1 MLELLVAIGLLS
13 LLAAAVGGFTFVLF
27 DREERTLALA
37 ERTHAAG
44 LLFDRLERDL
54 LTAVAETP
62 DGPGLVGDERSLMIS
77 CRAVLAESADPLA
90 DDLQITTI
98 RFDQTTRSLTLNRT
112 GRAHSEG
119 ENDAASTPDDF
130 SLDDPFGLD
139 PFGLD
144 PFGLDEQDTD
154 LDELS
159 GSIADIRFRY
169 HDGRS
174 WRSSFSS
181 SAGLPVAV
189 ELAIW
194 FGPYAGDGTSTDASV
209 DPGAATDA
217 GSDPFAASPQDTGS
231 VLPFYPATDPDGFGS
246 LFPESAENGQ
256 PSLRSSTPDRV
267 RIIAIPDAAV
277 PPETGLAGTGPASF
291 TTGGT
296 P

>member
-1 MLELLVAIGLLS
+1 MLELLVAIGLLA
-13 LLAAAVGGFTFVLF
+13 LLSAAVGSFTFVLF
-27 DREERTLALA
+27 DREDRTLALA

-62 DGPGLVGDERSLMIS
+62 DGPGLVGDDRSLTLF
-77 CRAVLAESADPLA
+77 CRAVLAESADPIA
-90 DDLQITTI
+90 DDLQTTTI

-112 GRAHSEG
+112 GRAHSES
-119 ENDAASTPDDF
+119 ENDAAGTPDDF
-130 SLDDPFGLD
+130 SLD
-139 PFGLD
+139 D

-189 ELAIW
+189 ELAVW
-194 FGPYAGDGTSTDASV
+194 FGPYAGNGTSTDAGG

-217 GSDPFAASPQDTGS
+217 GSDPFAASPQDTDS
-231 VLPFYPATDPDGFGS
+231 ALPFDPATDPDGFGS
-246 LFPESAENGQ
+246 LFPSEGESGL
-256 PSLRSSTPDRV
+256 SSVRSSTPDRI
-267 RIIAIPDAAV
+267 RIIAIPDAAS
-277 PPETGLAGTGPASF
+277 PPETGPAGTGPASF

>member
-13 LLAAAVGGFTFVLF
+13 LLSAAVGSFTFVLF
-27 DREERTLALA
+27 DREDRSLALA

-62 DGPGLVGDERSLMIS
+62 DGPGLVGDERSLTIS

-90 DDLQITTI
+90 DDLQTTAI
-98 RFDQTTRSLTLNRT
+98 RFDPLTRTLTLDRT
-112 GRAHSEG
+112 GQPRTDS
-119 ENDAASTPDDF
+119 AAPAGSTPDDF
-130 SLDDPFGLD
+130 SLDDPYGI
-139 PFGLD
+139 
-144 PFGLDEQDTD
+144 DEQAPK
-154 LDELS
+154 LGELS

-194 FGPYAGDGTSTDASV
+194 FGSYSGNETIAGADA
-209 DPGAATDA
+209 DPNSAADA
-217 GSDPFAASPQDTGS
+217 GQDPFAASPQDSLSTR
-231 VLPFYPATDPDGFGS
+231 PFDPATDPDGFGS
-246 LFPESAENGQ
+246 LFPEGAESGQ
-256 PSLRSSTPDRV
+256 PSVRSSAPDRV
-267 RIIAIPDAAV
+267 RIIAIPDAAA
-277 PPETGLAGTGPASF
+277 PPETGPAGTGPASF

>member
-62 DGPGLVGDERSLMIS
+62 DGPGLVGDERSLTIS

-90 DDLQITTI
+90 DDLQTTTI

-112 GRAHSEG
+112 GRAHSES
-119 ENDAASTPDDF
+119 ENDAAGTPGDF
-130 SLDDPFGLD
+130 SLDDPFG
-139 PFGLD
+139 F
-144 PFGLDEQDTD
+144 DEQDTA

-181 SAGLPVAV
+181 SAGLPVAI
-189 ELAIW
+189 ELAVW
-194 FGPYAGDGTSTDASV
+194 FGSYSGNETVADANA
-209 DPGAATDA
+209 DPNSAADA
-217 GSDPFAASPQDTGS
+217 GQDPFAASPQDTDS
-231 VLPFYPATDPDGFGS
+231 AVPFDPATDPDGFGS
-246 LFPESAENGQ
+246 LFPSEAESGL
-256 PSLRSSTPDRV
+256 SSVRSSAPDRI
-267 RIIAIPDAAV
+267 RIIAIPDAAA
-277 PPETGLAGTGPASF
+277 PPEAGPAGTGPASF

>member
-1 MLELLVAIGLLS
+1 MLELLVAIGLLA
-13 LLAAAVGGFTFVLF
+13 LLSAAVGSFTFVLF
-27 DREERTLALA
+27 DREDRTLALA

-54 LTAVAETP
+54 LTAVSETP
-62 DGPGLVGDERSLMIS
+62 EGPGLVGDDRSLTLF
-77 CRAVLAESADPLA
+77 CRAVLAESADPIA
-90 DDLQITTI
+90 DDLQTTTI

-112 GRAHSEG
+112 GRAHSES
-119 ENDAASTPDDF
+119 ENDEAGTPDDF

-144 PFGLDEQDTD
+144 EQGAD

-209 DPGAATDA
+209 DPGAATDD

-231 VLPFYPATDPDGFGS
+231 ALPFDPATDPDGFGS
-246 LFPESAENGQ
+246 LFESEGE
-256 PSLRSSTPDRV
+256 SGLSSVRSSTPDRI
-267 RIIAIPDAAV
+267 RIIAIPDAAA
-277 PPETGLAGTGPASF
+277 PPETGPAGTGPASF
-291 TTGGT
+291 TMGGT

>member
-27 DREERTLALA
+27 DREDRTLALA

-62 DGPGLVGDERSLMIS
+62 DGPGLVGDERSLTIS
-77 CRAVLAESADPLA
+77 CRAVLAESANPIA
-90 DDLQITTI
+90 DDLQTTTI

-119 ENDAASTPDDF
+119 ENDAAGTPDDF
-130 SLDDPFGLD
+130 SLDDPFG
-139 PFGLD
+139 FD

-181 SAGLPVAV
+181 SAGLPVAI
-189 ELAIW
+189 ELAVW
-194 FGPYAGDGTSTDASV
+194 FGPYAGSGTATNASV
-209 DPGAATDA
+209 DPGAATDD
-217 GSDPFAASPQDTGS
+217 GSDPFSASPQHADS
-231 VLPFYPATDPDGFGS
+231 AVPFDPATDPDGFGS
-246 LFPESAENGQ
+246 LFPEGAESGQ
-256 PSLRSSTPDRV
+256 PSVRSSVPDRI
-267 RIIAIPDAAV
+267 RIIAIPDAAA
-277 PPETGLAGTGPASF
+277 PPETGPAGTGPASF
-291 TTGGT
+291 TRGGT